1 MTGRPERPPDKF
13 LGPRSQRVGFEK
25 VNRPKGGEARIS
37 ESRECNLKAAV
48 GREGNLKVQ
57 TLCGLR
63 AGFFCSQKSN
73 SPLRGYSH
81 KAA

>member
-37 ESRECNLKAAV
+37 ESRECNLKRGSWQRGKPESTDSLWVAGRFFAA
-48 GREGNLKVQ
+48 RN
-57 TLCGLR
+57 
-63 AGFFCSQKSN
+63 
-73 SPLRGYSH
+73 
-81 KAA
+81 